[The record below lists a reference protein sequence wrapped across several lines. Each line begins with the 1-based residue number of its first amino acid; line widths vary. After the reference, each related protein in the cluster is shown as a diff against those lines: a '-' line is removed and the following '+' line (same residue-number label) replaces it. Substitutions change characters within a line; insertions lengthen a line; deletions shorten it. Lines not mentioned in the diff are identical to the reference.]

1 MTDWKDG
8 YKDWPRT
15 ESDEEIRSGKEA
27 SHERWLGK
35 EISKSAIAKYN
46 ETWGD
51 HHGNEVVTKQSFR
64 RFANELSYAK
74 VDIYS

>member
-1 MTDWKDG
+1 MKDFTQ
-8 YKDWPRT
+8 WPRN

-27 SHERWLGK
+27 GHERWLGK
-35 EISKSAIAKYN
+35 EIAKTAIAKYN

-51 HHGNEVVTKQSFR
+51 HHGQEITTRQSFR

-74 VDIYS
+74 TEIYS

>member
-1 MTDWKDG
+1 MRDYTSWKKPED
-8 YKDWPRT
+8 
-15 ESDEEIRSGKEA
+15 DEEIRSGKEA

-51 HHGNEVVTKQSFR
+51 HHGQEITTRQSFR
-64 RFANELSYAK
+64 RFANEFSYLK
-74 VDIYS
+74 TDIYS